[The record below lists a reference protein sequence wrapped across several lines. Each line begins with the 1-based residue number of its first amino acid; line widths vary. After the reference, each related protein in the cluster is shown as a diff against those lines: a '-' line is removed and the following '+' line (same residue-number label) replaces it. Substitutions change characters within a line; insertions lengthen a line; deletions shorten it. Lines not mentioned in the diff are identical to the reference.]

1 MSYPAGVAKR
11 ISLSKI
17 YRDTIEAPTIFIGE
31 RQRDIVAERK
41 AVQLLGRH
49 FPGVNY
55 RTEPDGSQLIP
66 ITEVI
71 KLQGIVSQKLK
82 EEGDKEYSKGHA
94 DGLEEGLQ
102 EAQKVLK
109 QFEGGIAEN
118 INQRHSLL
126 EDAKARILQL
136 VVQISRKVTFDAIEI
151 DRDATATMISNI
163 IDQLTDRTKLKIKVH
178 PDFLPILEQH
188 MDRFLGQS
196 TEIKDLA
203 IESDPRVKHGGC
215 FIETPSGDV
224 DARIESQIDVIDDI
238 LHDAGE
244 PE

>member
-1 MSYPAGVAKR
+1 M
-11 ISLSKI
+11 SKI
-17 YRDTIEAPTIFIGE
+17 FRNTVEAPSIFIGE
-31 RQRDIVAERK
+31 RQRDIVAERR
-41 AVQLLGRH
+41 AVQMLGQH

-66 ITEVI
+66 ITEVT
-71 KLQGIVSQKLK
+71 KLQEIVSQKLRD
-82 EEGDKEYSKGHA
+82 EGDKRYALGHA
-94 DGLEEGLQ
+94 AGLEEGLT

-109 QFEGGIAEN
+109 KFEGGIAEN
-118 INQRHSLL
+118 INQRHALL
-126 EDAKARILQL
+126 EEAKDRILQL
-136 VVQISRKVTFDAIEI
+136 VIQISRKVTFDAIQI

-178 PDFLPILEQH
+178 PDFLPVLEQH

-196 TEIKDLA
+196 TEIKDIVLEA
-203 IESDPRVKHGGC
+203 DPRVKHGGC

-238 LHDAGE
+238 LRDDGDAE
-244 PE
+244 